1 MKRLKLALICLTLL
15 WSTTGYAGE
24 ALVTKVRGSKLAI
37 DTGAEAGLTAGMEIT
52 IVRPPG
58 ETITHPYTG
67 EDLGAPEIEIGR
79 GTISKTSNRASSV
92 QLEGDML
99 MRVRPGDIVRFI
111 TPEEEMIM
119 DQERTTASQERNQK
133 EHQGF
138 RNDVSR
144 LTRGL
149 KDIQKRIGS
158 LESLMK
164 RVERVEDGFRVQLRG
179 IQESLITMKE
189 DIGDLKDQVAL
200 YGPVPAGG
208 MEGEQKE
215 GAGGL
220 DLTKEEDVDQ
230 LKNIIREVVE
240 DARVEMPAQTVDAP
254 LTEDD
259 LILPAEGGE
268 DDELAIVEEEEPFY
282 TKSWFFGIIGA
293 IGIIAVAGFFY
304 LRMMAGSE
312 EDEEDEEDEE
322 IEEDDDEDEELE
334 IEVEEEED
342 DIVVEE
348 TS

>member
-15 WSTTGYAGE
+15 WSTTGHAGE

-37 DTGAEAGLTAGMEIT
+37 DTGAEAGLTAGMEVAV
-52 IVRPPG
+52 VRPPG
-58 ETITHPYTG
+58 ETITHPITG
-67 EDLGAPEIEIGR
+67 EDLGAPEVEIGR

-92 QLEGDML
+92 QLEGDQL
-99 MRVRPGDIVRFI
+99 MRVRPGDVVRFI

-119 DQERTTASQERNQK
+119 DQERTTASDERNQK

-138 RNDVSR
+138 RGDVSR
-144 LTRGL
+144 LTRSL

-189 DIGDLKDQVAL
+189 DIGNLKDQVAL
-200 YGPVPAGG
+200 YGPVPVDG

-215 GAGGL
+215 GASGL

-230 LKNIIREVVE
+230 LKSIIREVVE
-240 DARVEMPAQTVDAP
+240 DSRVEMPAQTVETP
-254 LTEDD
+254 LTQAD
-259 LILPAEGGE
+259 LDLPDVGE
-268 DDELAIVEEEEPFY
+268 DDPIIAEEEEPFY
-282 TKSWFFGIIGA
+282 TQSWFFGIIGA
-293 IGIIAVAGFFY
+293 IGIFAVAGFFY

-334 IEVEEEED
+334 IEVEEEEED

>member
-15 WSTTGYAGE
+15 WSTAGHAGE

-37 DTGAEAGLTAGMEIT
+37 DTGAEAGLTAGMEVVV
-52 IVRPPG
+52 VRPPG
-58 ETITHPYTG
+58 ETITHPITG
-67 EDLGAPEIEIGR
+67 EDLGAPEVEISR

-92 QLEGDML
+92 QLEGDQL
-99 MRVRPGDIVRFI
+99 MRVRPGDVVRFI

-119 DQERTTASQERNQK
+119 DQERSAASDERNQK

-138 RNDVSR
+138 RSDVSR
-144 LTRGL
+144 LTRSL

-158 LESLMK
+158 IESLMK

-179 IQESLITMKE
+179 IQENLITMKE

-200 YGPVPAGG
+200 YGPVPVDG
-208 MEGEQKE
+208 MEGEQRE

-240 DARVEMPAQTVDAP
+240 DSRVEMPAQTVETP
-254 LTEDD
+254 LTEAD
-259 LILPAEGGE
+259 LDLPDVGEEDPAIL
-268 DDELAIVEEEEPFY
+268 EEEEPFY
-282 TKSWFFGIIGA
+282 TQSWFFGIIGA
-293 IGIIAVAGFFY
+293 IGIFAVAGFFY

-334 IEVEEEED
+334 IEVEEEEED